1 MVAIPSRQKADSH
14 SSACVDK
21 SFNLRAP
28 VRALQPQLVSW
39 RRQFHQYPELG
50 FRERETA
57 ATIANC
63 LAEWGI
69 EYRDEVAQ
77 TGIVALIRG
86 TRPGRTLAIR
96 ADMDAL
102 PIQEEN
108 DVPYRS
114 QRDCLMHACGHD
126 GHTAIALGTAYLLHQ
141 HRDRLQGTV
150 KMIFQPAEERPGGAK
165 PMIAEG
171 ALANPDADA
180 IIGLHLWNNLPLGQ
194 VGVKSG
200 PSMATSDSFQI
211 QVLGRGGHGA
221 IPHQTIDAIVVGAQI
236 VTALQTVV
244 SRNIN
249 PLHSAVVSVGKF
261 QAGDTFNVIA
271 PRAEIA
277 GTARSFTSED
287 ADLLPRRI
295 EEIVAGICQA
305 HGATYHL
312 DYRRHYPAVIN
323 DADMAMLVREAA
335 ISTLGDPA
343 CVVPE
348 VTMGGEDMSYFLQA
362 VPGCYF
368 FLGSANAGA
377 GLDYPHH
384 HPKFDFDETA
394 LGIGVEI
401 FLRCVEQ
408 YLDSALN

>member
-1 MVAIPSRQKADSH
+1 MVATTPLRTGANSPEPSYA
-14 SSACVDK
+14 SAA
-21 SFNLRAP
+21 LRDR
-28 VRALQPQLVSW
+28 VRALQSQLVAW
-39 RRQFHQYPELG
+39 RRQIHQYPELG
-50 FRERETA
+50 FQERQTA
-57 ATIANC
+57 AAIATQ
-63 LAEWGI
+63 LDEWGV
-69 EYRDEVAQ
+69 EYRAEVAQ
-77 TGIVALIRG
+77 TGIVATIRG
-86 TRPGRTLAIR
+86 AEPGRTLAIR

-114 QRDCLMHACGHD
+114 RRDCLMHACGHD
-126 GHTAIALGTAYLLHQ
+126 GHTAIALGTTQLLHQ
-141 HRDRLQGTV
+141 HRDRLRGTV
-150 KMIFQPAEERPGGAK
+150 KIVFQPAEERPGGAK

-171 ALANPDADA
+171 ALENPDVDA

-200 PSMATSDSFQI
+200 PSMATSDAFQLH
-211 QVLGRGGHGA
+211 VLGRGGHGA

-236 VTALQTVV
+236 VTALQTIV
-244 SRNIN
+244 SRNVN
-249 PLHSAVVSVGKF
+249 PLHSAVISIGKF

-277 GTARSFTSED
+277 GTVRSFTPEE

-295 EEIVAGICQA
+295 EEVVAGICQA

-323 DADMAMLVREAA
+323 DASMASLVREAA
-335 ISTLGDPA
+335 IATFGDPA

-348 VTMGGEDMSYFLQA
+348 MTMGGEDMSYFLQA

-368 FLGSANAGA
+368 FLGSANAAA

-394 LGIGVEI
+394 LSIGVEI

-408 YLDSALN
+408 YLDSALD